1 MNKGV
6 YAIDIAASNAKYM
19 DIAWMKA
26 SPTRCRA
33 VLPWRKRILLTDK
46 DASKT
51 ERDSQ

>member
-26 SPTRCRA
+26 SPTRRA
-33 VLPWRKRILLTDK
+33 VLPWRKLILLTDK